1 MKYRSLGR
9 TGLTVSAV
17 SLGTVS
23 LGVEYGIDAPGE
35 FGRPDEV
42 SALRLLHEAVD
53 CGITLVDTAPA
64 YGESERLIGLATGGD
79 SRVIVAT
86 KVTPP
91 AGYVASGFS
100 RTLAET
106 VRASIDASLDA
117 SRRALGRDALDVVQI
132 HNATR
137 EIIEA
142 AEVTDALLD
151 AKRRGVV
158 RCLGASV
165 YGEEAALAVVRS
177 GQFDV
182 LQVAFNA
189 LDQRMAARVL
199 PAAAAAGVGVVVRS
213 AHLKGALTPKAQWLP
228 EPLAP
233 LREAAE
239 RARDLLSGGRWDALP
254 EAAMRYCLSAPHVSS
269 VLSGARTSAE
279 LRSAIQAEAAGPF
292 ADSVLAQATR
302 LALTEERLL
311 NPYHWP
317 MP

>member
-1 MKYRSLGR
+1 MNYRPLGR
-9 TGLTVSAV
+9 TGLNVSTL

-23 LGVEYGIDAPGE
+23 LGVEYGINAPGE
-35 FGRPDEV
+35 FGRPDTA

-53 CGITLVDTAPA
+53 RGITLVDTAPA
-64 YGESERLIGLATGGD
+64 YGESERLVGLAFGGD
-79 SRVIVAT
+79 SRVIIAT
-86 KVTPP
+86 KVNPSSP
-91 AGYVASGFS
+91 
-100 RTLAET
+100 
-106 VRASIDASLDA
+106 IDASLDT
-117 SRRALGRDALDVVQI
+117 SRRALGRDRLDIVQI

-151 AKRRGVV
+151 ARRRGVV

-239 RARDLLSGGRWDALP
+239 RARDLLAGGEWRALP

-269 VLSGARTSAE
+269 VLSGARTIAE
-279 LRSAIQAEAAGPF
+279 LRVSIDAEAAGPF
-292 ADSVLAQATR
+292 AESVLAEATR
-302 LALTEERLL
+302 LALTEEHLL
-311 NPYHWP
+311 NPSHWP